1 MAKGEWLGIGGSAP
15 SNHGAGWIEVRVA
28 TNDGDGWEWK
38 RIPRERLR
46 RLLDLLNEHP
56 GRRDD
61 LLIHERT
68 HSDIAREGAAP

>member
-1 MAKGEWLGIGGSAP
+1 MAKGEWLGIGGSDP
-15 SNHGAGWIEVRVA
+15 SNNGAGSIEVRVA
-28 TNDGDGWEWK
+28 GEGVAWEWK
-38 RIPRERLR
+38 RIPRERLN

-56 GRRDD
+56 RRRDD